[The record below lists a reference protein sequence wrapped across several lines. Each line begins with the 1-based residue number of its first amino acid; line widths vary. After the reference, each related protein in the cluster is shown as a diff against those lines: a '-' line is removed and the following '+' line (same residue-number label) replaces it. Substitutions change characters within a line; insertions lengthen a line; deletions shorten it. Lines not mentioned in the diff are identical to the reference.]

1 MSFSPKAVTAM
12 AVITW
17 GAAGVA
23 TITAGAEA
31 AAITM
36 AGGEDTDGIGIDP
49 RRFQRPPFGGLCLRY
64 VYYVIEIVLLP
75 ALLRVA
81 MQSERPLTFSFALSV
96 VG

>member
-17 GAAGVA
+17 GAAGAA

-36 AGGEDTDGIGIDP
+36 AGGEDADGIGIDP
-49 RRFQRPPFGGLCLRY
+49 RRFQRPPFGGLWSR
-64 VYYVIEIVLLP
+64 YVIEIVILS
-75 ALLRVA
+75 ALA
-81 MQSERPLTFSFALSV
+81 ASCCNALAAIS
-96 VG
+96 GI